1 MTFWKPKPT
10 PPNPWGAR
18 EALAAQVLHVY
29 AMLGRCRSNEAERLD
44 LVDLPLSPDA
54 AAALLAL
61 GVSKQLSSMEA
72 RIMADLKRLTDDVA
86 NVKGIELSAI
96 ALIKGMA
103 DKIRNTPPDQA
114 ALDQLAADL
123 EDGAANLGAAV
134 AANQPPAPTPPV
146 SATAPAPQGASSDPA
161 LAPAS
166 APAAVADVSG

>member
-134 AANQPPAPTPPV
+134 AANQPPAPTPPAAV
-146 SATAPAPQGASSDPA
+146 PPQGVPVAADPNAPAM
-161 LAPAS
+161 
-166 APAAVADVSG
+166 PAAAADVSG